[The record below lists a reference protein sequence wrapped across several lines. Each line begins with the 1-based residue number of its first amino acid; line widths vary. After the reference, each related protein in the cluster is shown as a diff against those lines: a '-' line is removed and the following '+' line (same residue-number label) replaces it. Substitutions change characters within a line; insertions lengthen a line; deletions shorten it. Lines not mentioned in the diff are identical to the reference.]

1 MVLGQ
6 YEHLYLCPGHRFH
19 AEVVVSAEDV
29 AFDPLDGTLLATDA
43 YDPVVGMPWTHM
55 RGNVTTRLADD

>member
-1 MVLGQ
+1 M
-6 YEHLYLCPGHRFH
+6 
-19 AEVVVSAEDV
+19 SAEDV